1 MPSSEL
7 QLTDEHEYERQY
19 DEFEKRYWDSS
30 RVNGAIPICEIG
42 CALRIWLVVTG
53 SVAGH
58 LGHDG
63 RADYTG
69 LGPLLLAD
77 GSRATFSLWY
87 AEWLE
92 KDMKSSVR

>member
-53 SVAGH
+53 SVP
-58 LGHDG
+58 
-63 RADYTG
+63 REMES
-69 LGPLLLAD
+69 LAMTSCAEVN
-77 GSRATFSLWY
+77 SR
-87 AEWLE
+87 
-92 KDMKSSVR
+92 